1 MGLLRDLQKSLMN
14 GEDIGPILL
23 KLRYLASRLGS
34 DPLAEWVKYES
45 EGYPNSAEIPDYR
58 VIGVS
63 YQGTFSGPFGSGIR
77 SC

>member
-45 EGYPNSAEIPDYR
+45 RATR
-58 VIGVS
+58 TV
-63 YQGTFSGPFGSGIR
+63 
-77 SC
+77 